1 MVGLREI
8 FMEKWEQ
15 ISIGAI
21 LSADIEA
28 HSWQAAQY
36 DRIRQYRSMLSVAD
50 LAKTIHRV
58 WQLMQENVERLR
70 DDSRKA
76 ALAQDKQKG
85 T

>member
-1 MVGLREI
+1 
-8 FMEKWEQ
+8 MEKWEQ
-15 ISIGAI
+15 ISIDAI
-21 LSADIEA
+21 LSAEIEA

-36 DRIRQYRSMLSVAD
+36 DRILQYRSMLAVAVAD

-58 WQLMQENVERLR
+58 GQLMQDNVERLR

-76 ALAQDKQKG
+76 ALAQGKQQG